1 MRAVET
7 LEPGK
12 LYHIYNRGI
21 NREDIFREE
30 RNYQFF
36 LEKWIEYASL
46 VIDTFAYSL
55 LKNHFHFLIRL
66 KEEIVTI
73 KSRSG
78 VEYIADPSQQLSH
91 FFNSY
96 AQSFN
101 KVYKRTGGLFENPFK
116 RIVIDYEFYLRQL
129 VAYIHFNSQRHG
141 FIDDFRLYRHSS
153 YQKII
158 SHSQSL
164 SGFPEITK
172 ASAAAS
178 GISSKSFLMTKEVLE
193 WFDGVENFIAFHD
206 DYREAKEFLF
216 EIE

>member
-1 MRAVET
+1 MRAIES

-36 LEKWIEYASL
+36 LEKWIEYTSQ
-46 VIDTFAYSL
+46 VIDTFVYSL

-66 KEEIVTI
+66 KEEKVMIQAGN
-73 KSRSG
+73 G
-78 VEYIADPSQQLSH
+78 VEYLADPSRQLSH

-101 KVYKRTGGLFENPFK
+101 KAYKRTGGLFENPFK
-116 RIVIDYEFYLRQL
+116 RIVIDDETYLRQL
-129 VAYIHFNSQRHG
+129 VAYIHFNPQRHG

-158 SHSQSL
+158 SVSNKLLTHPQPRQDFQPL
-164 SGFPEITK
+164 TEV
-172 ASAAAS
+172 
-178 GISSKSFLMTKEVLE
+178 SSKSFLMGEEVLE
-193 WFDGVENFIAFHD
+193 WFDGVEHFIAFHEE
-206 DYREAKEFLF
+206 YRETKGFLF